1 MISDEWA
8 ETPLSGRIF
17 CCTGVEASLRGDIIH
32 YINAM
37 GGVHKSDLMSDV
49 QYLIVGSRDTPKYEF
64 AVKHRTDMVFIRPD
78 FIPSLFRRW
87 QEGEELSTV
96 REELQ
101 SGALGVF
108 EGLQICCTNISLE
121 KRSEIISLV
130 QRYNGQYL
138 ADLTRKVT
146 HLVSPSKSGRKYKY
160 AQKWGGI
167 SIVSPKW
174 IYQSI
179 ERGACLRENY
189 FSLDLPEDEI
199 GVGSFVKN
207 GAPAD
212 TSEPLEQPEAPRLRL
227 TISQRHRANPNQI
240 WGSVLESIEHVEVNE
255 SVKDDAWDNNKAS
268 SKLPNK
274 DQLEPDS
281 NQKSQTAGIGHAQDE
296 TQDVSQDREHREGS
310 NQQETG
316 MFAGQVFEFYG
327 FDDKKLEK
335 LRAVVTSHGGK
346 VNNGVMNTTLF
357 IASFDLDPRNA
368 PQLEG
373 NELYTELLIE
383 RSLYKKTLTVDHWG
397 NFVWHRNI
405 SGFNDLKVSLSGYSG
420 IEAYHLPKIIR
431 ALGGIPQEVINKDCD
446 LLISLPNSRKFK
458 FALHCEIPIVS
469 ANWLFE
475 MASKGSLVDLSDK
488 KFVLDGKEAQGRRLL
503 PRLESDSNGVG
514 DKRRASASETDSS
527 ETSRL
532 HTTKKTRRIVGRAA
546 VSTIPTKTPTVTLEN
561 TNSPLDEEN
570 EESRAT
576 QIRYLDPDAQLD
588 NQKLLEELGGV
599 QAQEEIRRTEM
610 TPAEDLH
617 TKGIFPQREKLRAP
631 RIPHN

>member
-8 ETPLSGRIF
+8 ESPLSGHIF

-32 YINAM
+32 YVNAM

-64 AVKHRTDMVFIRPD
+64 AVKHRMDMVFMRPE

-87 QEGEELSTV
+87 QQGEELSTV

-179 ERGACLRENY
+179 ERGACLREEY
-189 FSLDLPEDEI
+189 FSLDLPENEI
-199 GVGSFVKN
+199 GVGSFIKKA
-207 GAPAD
+207 APTD
-212 TSEPLEQPEAPRLRL
+212 TTEPLEQAEAPRLRL

-255 SVKDDAWDNNKAS
+255 SVKDDAWDHNKAS
-268 SKLPNK
+268 SKLPDK
-274 DQLEPDS
+274 AQLELDR
-281 NQKSQTAGIGHAQDE
+281 NLKLQTAGNERSQDE
-296 TQDVSQDREHREGS
+296 IQDVIQGHEHQEDQ

-316 MFAGQVFEFYG
+316 MFADQVFEFYG

-335 LRAVVTSHGGK
+335 LRTVVTSHGGK
-346 VNNGVMNTTLF
+346 VNDGIMNTTLF
-357 IASFDLDPRNA
+357 IASFELDPRNA
-368 PQLEG
+368 PRIEG
-373 NELYTELLIE
+373 YELYTELLIE
-383 RSLYKKTLTVDHWG
+383 RSLYKKALTVDHWG
-397 NFVWHRNI
+397 KFIWQRNI
-405 SGFNDLKVSLSGYSG
+405 SGFNNLRVSLSGYSG

-431 ALGGIPQEVINKDCD
+431 VLGGLPQEVINKDCD
-446 LLISLPNSRKFK
+446 LLISLPNSRKFR

-469 ANWLFE
+469 ADWLFE
-475 MASKGSLVDLSDK
+475 VASQGSLVDLSDK
-488 KFVLDGKEAQGRRLL
+488 KFVLDGKEAQRRILL
-503 PRLESDSNGVG
+503 PRLESDKNGVSE
-514 DKRRASASETDSS
+514 KRRASVSETDSS
-527 ETSRL
+527 ETARL

-546 VSTIPTKTPTVTLEN
+546 VSTIPTKTPAMTLEN
-561 TNSPLDEEN
+561 SRSSLDEEN

-599 QAQEEIRRTEM
+599 QAQEEMRRTEM

-617 TKGIFPQREKLRAP
+617 TKGIFPQREKLRAS
-631 RIPHN
+631 RIP